1 MPARTGPTIGML
13 LKRHSADP
21 DTVVV
26 ASIAPGGLADQSG
39 KVAVGDIIIAVNG
52 VNVRS
57 LPLSKVSELMANRDH
72 KALRLDMLRESKP
85 IQVII
90 FWQQSSPR
98 DVTGV
103 Y

>member
-1 MPARTGPTIGML
+1 ML
-13 LKRHSADP
+13 LKRHAAEP
-21 DTVVV
+21 DIVVV
-26 ASIAPGGLADQSG
+26 ASIAPGELADQSG
-39 KVAVGDIIIAVNG
+39 KVAVGDIITAVNG

-98 DVTGV
+98 DVTGT
-103 Y
+103 